1 VQRSAKT
8 RSMNQA
14 RLEAEKQDKIN
25 RGETPAPAPTVK
37 SHLTVEAGVKVWL
50 GDRTAQNIGNRKAI
64 RMGKILVEWV
74 RERGGIWWKE
84 ITPLMMTEFF
94 AAMSQR
100 FASEHSGSL
109 KIRWSI
115 DNPASEARSVQSEAG
130 DMGSTVWVPDQ
141 TITKFYKP
149 FTTLFARNPSASIKT
164 E

>member
-74 RERGGIWWKE
+74 RERGAFGGRKSR
-84 ITPLMMTEFF
+84 P
-94 AAMSQR
+94 
-100 FASEHSGSL
+100 
-109 KIRWSI
+109 
-115 DNPASEARSVQSEAG
+115 
-130 DMGSTVWVPDQ
+130 
-141 TITKFYKP
+141 
-149 FTTLFARNPSASIKT
+149 
-164 E
+164 